1 MVGRI
6 LTVMLAVGADMFFA
20 GKGDRRGL
28 TTGQLK
34 DRELPR
40 LVIAEG
46 GHLRGN
52 VEMPRADQ

>member
-6 LTVMLAVGADMFFA
+6 LTAMLAVGADMFFA

-28 TTGQLK
+28 TTGQLT

-40 LVIAEG
+40 LVVAEG
-46 GHLRGN
+46 GHLRGT
-52 VEMPRADQ
+52 VEKP